1 LNSITIRLQD
11 ASKFYK
17 LYNSPKDRL
26 REALHP
32 RGRLYHRNFYALRNI
47 SLEIGKGE
55 ILGVVGRNG
64 CGKSTLLKLIS
75 GVLSPNSGTVNVN
88 GEISALLEL
97 GAGFNPEF
105 TGLQNIYFLGTIIGF
120 GKDEI
125 EEKLEQIISFA
136 DIGRFINQPLKTY
149 SSGMKARLGFAVA
162 AHVNPDILVIDEVL
176 AVGDALFKRKCYA
189 KMEEFFDGNK
199 TVIYVSHE
207 TDSVN
212 RLCTRAIFL
221 DAGEIILD
229 SDAATV
235 TKFYLRYLHA
245 NENNKAHIR
254 REIKSMDADPKQNAA
269 PTAIGAAAHR
279 VVATDSDVSGE
290 SAFFIPDFTPK
301 STLEYQN
308 KPIRI
313 HDAMIL
319 DTGSREVN
327 ALMHGGAYRCVVK
340 YTSEH
345 HEAITNVAFGMQIKD
360 QKGIKLSSIEANLS
374 YREHFLLSELVPKQE
389 VTVTFNF
396 SCLFAAGTYFINAG
410 ISHYSAGE
418 QEVLSRV
425 VDILCFRV
433 IEPDYRI
440 FGGMVNCFGEVVVQS
455 GPETITADA
464 VAK

>member
-1 LNSITIRLQD
+1 MTASAIRLRD
-11 ASKFYK
+11 VSKFYK

-26 REALHP
+26 KEALHP
-32 RGRLYHRNFYALRNI
+32 LGRRYHSKFYALRGIN
-47 SLEIGKGE
+47 LEIGKGE

-75 GVLSPNSGTVNVN
+75 GVLTPNSGSVNVN

-105 TGLQNIYFLGTIIGF
+105 TGLQNIYFLGTIIGL
-120 GKDEI
+120 GKSEI
-125 EEKLEQIISFA
+125 EAKLEQIISFA

-162 AHVNPDILVIDEVL
+162 AHVNPDILVVDEVL

-189 KMEEFFDGNK
+189 KMEEFFDGHK

-245 NENNKAHIR
+245 NANNKAHIR
-254 REIKSMDADPKQNAA
+254 REIKDIAAGAMQNVAT
-269 PTAIGAAAHR
+269 PVIGATARRLTADSGTI
-279 VVATDSDVSGE
+279 TDEG
-290 SAFFIPDFTPK
+290 AFFIPDFTPK
-301 STLEYQN
+301 STLEYRN

-313 HDAMIL
+313 HDAMIV
-319 DTGSREVN
+319 DAGSREVN
-327 ALMHGGAYRCVVK
+327 ALMYGEAYRCIVK
-340 YTSEH
+340 FTSDH
-345 HEAITNVAFGMQIKD
+345 HETITNVAFGMQIKD
-360 QKGIKLSSIEANLS
+360 QKGVKLSSIEANLS
-374 YREHFLLSELVPKQE
+374 HREHFLLSELIPKQE

-396 SCLFAAGTYFINAG
+396 SCLFATGTYFINVG
-410 ISHYSAGE
+410 ISHYPAGE

-433 IEPDYRI
+433 IEPEYRI
-440 FGGMVNCFGEVVVQS
+440 FGGMVNSFGEVVVQS